1 MKKIIKI
8 MIPIL
13 IILIIFLVVLFGVTK
28 DKNKI
33 ELKQEKFIYEL
44 GEEVSSDVSTYLK
57 DANTTKNIKQY
68 SLSSD
73 SLEIKDNKFIKGN
86 MDFIPVGNYKI
97 KVSNNKE
104 DKDFIIEVSDSIA
117 PEFTSSKDLIE
128 IEETDE
134 DIDLKSNFETKDY
147 SVVELSIEGE
157 YSLKEPGEYNLKI
170 IATDESNNTSEKEFV
185 LKVNKKVV
193 PVVQQQQSSNK
204 NSNNNNK
211 TGGNSNVQVNSQ
223 SPQPVSSDGYKYDVA
238 ASYVNQV
245 NAYRKANGLSELPV
259 TSEAQ
264 NEANRRA
271 KELVTYY
278 SHDGAGYGFGEII
291 GHGSVG
297 GDFMT
302 AWKNSPPH
310 NAAMLREG
318 NVAMAASVYEHN
330 NHWYAVISFRMN
342 Y

>member
-1 MKKIIKI
+1 MKKILKI
-8 MIPIL
+8 MIPMIL
-13 IILIIFLVVLFGVTK
+13 ILIIFLVVLFGVTK
-28 DKNKI
+28 DKYKI
-33 ELKQEKFIYEL
+33 ELKQNEFIYEL

-73 SLEIKDNKFIKGN
+73 SLDIKDNKFIKGN
-86 MDFIPVGNYKI
+86 MDFIPVGEYKV

-104 DKDFIIEVSDSIA
+104 DKDFIIKVSDSIA
-117 PEFTSSKDLIE
+117 PEFTSSKDVIE
-128 IEETDE
+128 IEETNE
-134 DIDLKSNFETKDY
+134 DIDLKSYFETKDY

-157 YSLKEPGEYNLKI
+157 YDLNKIGEYSLKIVAK
-170 IATDESNNTSEKEFV
+170 DESNNTSEKEFM
-185 LKVNKKVV
+185 LKVTKKVV
-193 PVVQQQQSSNK
+193 PTSQHQSSPK
-204 NSNNNNK
+204 SNSNSNSSNSGNN
-211 TGGNSNVQVNSQ
+211 NVQVNSQ
-223 SPQPVSSDGYKYDVA
+223 SSQPVSSDGYKYDVA
-238 ASYVNQV
+238 TAYVNQV

-259 TSEAQ
+259 TAEAQ
-264 NEANRRA
+264 TEANRRA

-318 NVAMAASVYEHN
+318 NTAIAASVYEHN